1 MDSSE
6 IDKEEKIIA
15 KLFVKEEDT
24 IKKLDNIVTRLS
36 KFIKIEE
43 GTGKI
48 VILEKNL
55 TIEQKVFLTL
65 VGKYFY
71 DKVKKEG
78 EGELDLA
85 TISKTIDKP
94 ITSLPIFIQRLLNDG
109 FITRISRG
117 KYKVN
122 YYKIEE
128 FLEKFEHR
136 ESDESG
142 INP

>member
-1 MDSSE
+1 MSSSE
-6 IDKEEKIIA
+6 IDKEKEIIT

-24 IKKLDNIVTRLS
+24 IKKLDDIVKRLS
-36 KFIKIEE
+36 KFIRIEE

-48 VILEKNL
+48 IFLEKNL

-65 VGKYFY
+65 VGRYLY

-85 TISKTIDKP
+85 TIAKTTDKP
-94 ITSLPIFIQRLLNDG
+94 ITSLPLLIQRLLEGG
-109 FITRISRG
+109 FITRVSRG

-128 FLEKFEHR
+128 FLEKSTH
-136 ESDESG
+136 
-142 INP
+142 